1 MAKYPL
7 KGKTVVLSGASGGI
21 GACIAELLV
30 NKYGARVIGIGRNEQ
45 KLAAVKQ
52 KLGDNFSYEAFDVSA
67 RENWH
72 TFGEKLEKTGVI
84 PDLIINN
91 AGVFPR
97 FSKTVSIDSEQ
108 FKKVMDVN
116 FYAGIYST
124 EELMPLLKKSSA
136 PGVYFVC
143 SSAALCPVAGTAPY
157 TAAKNA
163 LKGYAECMSL
173 ENNGKLY
180 VGIAYPGVTM
190 SDLFRGDDRV
200 KKSGADKIAASPMKT
215 AKKICRAIYR
225 KKRKKVTGFDTHG
238 MNFLA
243 RIFPKTGDKFV
254 ARVMKISKAE
264 VFSDLF

>member
-7 KGKTVVLSGASGGI
+7 KNKIVVLSGASGGI
-21 GACIAELLV
+21 GACIAGLLV
-30 NKYGARVIGIGRNEQ
+30 NKYGARVIGIGRNEH
-45 KLAAVKQ
+45 KLALVKQ
-52 KLGDNFSYEAFDVSA
+52 KLGDDFSYEVFDVSV
-67 RENWH
+67 RENWRD
-72 TFGEKLEKTGVI
+72 FEQKLEQNGVI
-84 PDLIINN
+84 PDLVINN

-97 FSKTVSIDSEQ
+97 FSKASDIDSDE

-116 FYAGIYST
+116 FYASVYST
-124 EELMPLLKKSSA
+124 EEMMPLLKKSKD

-190 SDLFRGDDRV
+190 SDLFRGDERV
-200 KKSGADKIAASPMKT
+200 EKSGVDKIAASPMKT
-215 AKKICRAIYR
+215 AKKICRAVYL
-225 KKRKKVTGFDTHG
+225 KKRKKVTGFDAHG

-243 RIFPKTGDKFV
+243 RIFPGTGDRLV
-254 ARVMKISKAE
+254 ARIMKISKAE

>member
-1 MAKYPL
+1 MSGYQL
-7 KGKTVVLSGASGGI
+7 KDKTVVLSGASGGI
-21 GACIAELLV
+21 GACIADLLV
-30 NKYGARVIGIGRNEQ
+30 NKYGARVIGIGRNEHR
-45 KLAAVKQ
+45 LAEVGQ
-52 KLGDNFSYEAFDVSA
+52 KLGENFSYEAFDVSV
-67 RENWH
+67 RENWSA
-72 TFGEKLEKTGVI
+72 FSQKLVQSGVV

-97 FSKTVSIDSEQ
+97 FSKTANIGSEQ

-116 FYAGIYST
+116 FYASVYST

-173 ENNGKLY
+173 ENNGNLY

-190 SDLFRGDDRV
+190 SDLFRSDERV
-200 KKSGADKIAASPMKT
+200 GKSGVDKIAASPQKT
-215 AKKICRAIYR
+215 AKKICRAINCG
-225 KKRKKVTGFDTHG
+225 KRKKVIGFDAHG

-254 ARVMKISKAE
+254 ARIMKISKAE